1 MSTARAYA
9 VMPFVWSVGTILGPV
24 IGGTLAKPAKCF
36 PTLFSPDGI
45 FATFPYLLPNLICAG
60 LLMVSIFFG
69 YFFLL
74 ETHPDMQP
82 WSTPEELHNTTAET
96 PLLGTAGATANL
108 AGVDL
113 RADSYGTFNEVE
125 IDEEKQWSVNVDGS
139 SRPASIHEKLPHY
152 INRRV
157 VQIVIALGIFTYHS
171 MTYDHLLPI
180 FLQDDRAADHISTS
194 VSFPFNIPGGLGL
207 NTTAVGI
214 IMSFNGLIALLIQ
227 AIIFPL
233 FATWIGVWKVFVLVT
248 LLHPIEYIIV
258 PYLVL
263 LPDNFV
269 YPGIWACL
277 TMRNF
282 TSILAYPVI
291 LIMLKEASPSPSV
304 LGKINGLAA
313 SAGAACR
320 TVAPPV
326 AGFLYGIGSDI
337 QFTGL
342 AWWGSAVVAIV
353 GAVQMFWVERDRNKF
368 VSVRSVAR
376 CMHHPERQRRR
387 SDVVHIHVVEP
398 EEGRE
403 RV

>member
-1 MSTARAYA
+1 
-9 VMPFVWSVGTILGPV
+9 MPFVWSVGTILGPV
-24 IGGTLAKPAKCF
+24 IGGTLAKPAKSF

-60 LLMVSIFFG
+60 LLMVSIFIG

-82 WSTPEELHNTTAET
+82 WSTPEELHNTAAET
-96 PLLGTAGATANL
+96 PLLGTAGATANS

-125 IDEEKQWSVNVDGS
+125 IDEEKQWLVNVDGS
-139 SRPASIHEKLPHY
+139 SRPASIHKKPPHY

-180 FLQDDRAADHISTS
+180 FLQDDRGADHISTS
-194 VSFPFNIPGGLGL
+194 VSFPVNIPGGLGL

-214 IMSFNGLIALLIQ
+214 IMSFNGLIALFIQ

-263 LPDNFV
+263 LPDNLV

-277 TMRNF
+277 TVRNF